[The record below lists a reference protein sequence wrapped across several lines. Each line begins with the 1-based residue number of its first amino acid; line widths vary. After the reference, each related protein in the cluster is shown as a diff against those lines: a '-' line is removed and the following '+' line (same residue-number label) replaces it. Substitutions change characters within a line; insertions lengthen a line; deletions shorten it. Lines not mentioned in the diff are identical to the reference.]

1 MKAPLLLLI
10 AYVAALLTGCGTL
23 QAIKQPFTRSTNA
36 VPVVVNLPGS
46 TNLVERI
53 VPAATNI
60 IAQPDGTLAVNI
72 RPAYVTNLVTIEAPR
87 SVTNYVT
94 NVTVAVNP
102 ALESA
107 LSTVSTVNRFNPT
120 PSAPL
125 VEFGLAGLAAALGFV
140 ARLKTR
146 AANENAS
153 IARTAILAIEEAKSA
168 ETKAAAARLSQAV
181 GNAPQL
187 NAMVQKLTRAVG

>member
-10 AYVAALLTGCGTL
+10 AYVAALLTGCGTVA
-23 QAIKQPFTRSTNA
+23 AIRQPFIRSTNA
-36 VPVVVNLPGS
+36 VPVVVTTPGA

-87 SVTNYVT
+87 SITNYVT

-107 LSTVSTVNRFNPT
+107 LSTVSTVNQFNPT
-120 PSAPL
+120 PSAPIVQVAL
-125 VEFGLAGLAAALGFV
+125 SLALGGLGFF